1 MGGARR
7 AAPGPLAGHASAI
20 LFTGDE
26 ARPEWAGAH
35 FFFGMERDIETMVA
49 PVIEAAGLELV
60 EVTFRR
66 EAGGKVLRLTVDR
79 QDGVDLDTIAQ
90 TSERVSRRL
99 DVEGF
104 DPGPYRLELSSPGV
118 ERRLRRPA
126 DFVRRVGQRVEV
138 RIGDDVVVVGTVTS
152 ADEDEVTIGTEDGER
167 TFGYD
172 AIASARTVVDW
183 DEELK
188 RSKR

>member
-1 MGGARR
+1 MGRRPPGSPNEPAGPLGGARR

-66 EAGGKVLRLTVDR
+66 EAGGKVLRITVDR
-79 QDGVDLDTIAQ
+79 EEGPDLEAIADA
-90 TSERVSRRL
+90 SERVSRRL

-104 DPGPYRLELSSPGV
+104 DPGPYRLEVSSPGL
-118 ERRLRRPA
+118 ERPLRRPDDFAKRFGEAAKGRTA
-126 DFVRRVGQRVEV
+126 DPVDGVSVFP
-138 RIGDDVVVVGTVTS
+138 GTGG
-152 ADEDEVTIGTEDGER
+152 AP
-167 TFGYD
+167 
-172 AIASARTVVDW
+172 
-183 DEELK
+183 
-188 RSKR
+188 

>member
-1 MGGARR
+1 
-7 AAPGPLAGHASAI
+7 
-20 LFTGDE
+20 
-26 ARPEWAGAH
+26 
-35 FFFGMERDIETMVA
+35 MEREIETMVA

-60 EVTFRR
+60 DVTFRR

-79 QDGVDLDTIAQ
+79 EGGIDLDTIAE

-126 DFVRRVGQRVEV
+126 DFARRVGQRVEV
-138 RIGDDVVVVGTVTS
+138 RMGDDPAVVGTVTS
-152 ADEDEVTIGTEDGER
+152 ADEDVVTIGTEHGER

-172 AIASARTVVDW
+172 AIASARMVVDW

>member
-1 MGGARR
+1 LGGARR
-7 AAPGPLAGHASAI
+7 AAPGPLAGHERYT
-20 LFTGDE
+20 LRGDE

-35 FFFGMERDIETMVA
+35 FFFGMEREIETMVA
-49 PVIEAAGLELV
+49 PVVEAAGLDLV
-60 EVTFRR
+60 DVTFRR
-66 EAGGKVLRLTVDR
+66 EAGEKVLRLTVDR
-79 QDGVDLDTIAQ
+79 QGGVDVDTIAE

-126 DFVRRVGQRVEV
+126 DFARGVGQRVEV
-138 RIGDDVVVVGTVTS
+138 RIGDDPAVVGIVTS
-152 ADEDEVTIGTEDGER
+152 ADEDAVTIGTEEGER

-183 DEELK
+183 EEELK